1 MAINDASQSWSNGN
15 KRRETIV
22 KWWEQMTQ
30 VNRKAMATND
40 GRQSWSDGNK
50 WRETIVKQWQQMTRD
65 NHKTI
70 ATKDGRQSWSDGNKW
85 RETIVK
91 RWQQMTG
98 DNREA
103 MAENDTRQSWSDG
116 NKWHKPIL
124 KRWQQM
130 TRDNSEE
137 MVANYMRQSWSNGN
151 KGRETIVKQ
160 WRQWRE
166 TKVNGNKWREA
177 IAKLTAKEGL
187 QFVKLTFQWQQEKGR
202 SARPAVHAR
211 KERKSDYVFRPLACD
226 LQYLTGVLPAWSPIY
241 LGVALLDCL
250 LTLPTCAH
258 LTASIPGC
266 EMPVVR
272 VGVSPGVHVQSGS
285 PSSWPLVSPS
295 PSLSRRHSSAFH
307 WTHKHISR

>member
-1 MAINDASQSWSNGN
+1 MAPRRGDNREVMAI
-15 KRRETIV
+15 
-22 KWWEQMTQ
+22 
-30 VNRKAMATND
+30 ND
-40 GRQSWSDGNK
+40 GRQSWSNGSK
-50 WRETIVKQWQQMTRD
+50 WHETIVKW
-65 NHKTI
+65 
-70 ATKDGRQSWSDGNKW
+70 
-85 RETIVK
+85 
-91 RWQQMTG
+91 
-98 DNREA
+98 
-103 MAENDTRQSWSDG
+103 
-116 NKWHKPIL
+116 
-124 KRWQQM
+124 WQQM
-130 TRDNSEE
+130 TRDNSEAI
-137 MVANYMRQSWSNGN
+137 VANYTRQSWSNGN

-160 WRQWRE
+160 RRQWRE

-211 KERKSDYVFRPLACD
+211 KERKSDHVFRTLACD

-258 LTASIPGC
+258 LTVSIPGC

-272 VGVSPGVHVQSGS
+272 VGVFPGVHVQSGS

-295 PSLSRRHSSAFH
+295 PSLSRRHSSAVH
-307 WTHKHISR
+307 WTHKHMSRYMSRFV